1 MEDYQVLKKIIET
14 RHSVRAYLD
23 KPVEQSLIEDM
34 LKTASRAPSGTN
46 IQPWQVYVVKGDKL
60 KQIVAKVCEAH
71 DALREGKKNLEEFA
85 EVYDYYPPKWFEPYL
100 GRRRENGFSLYGLL
114 GIERGEKDKMHQQ
127 QQENFKFFDAPVG
140 IFFTLHKDLGEGAKM
155 DLAMFMQNFMLA
167 ANANGL
173 ATCAQAAWNMFHSLV
188 LPILG
193 AGEDE
198 QLTAALALGYKDEK
212 HIINTFKT
220 PRLEVAEFTKFL
232 K

>member
-1 MEDYQVLKKIIET
+1 MENYKVLKKVIKT

-60 KQIVAKVCEAH
+60 KQIVSKVCTAH
-71 DALREGKKNLEEFA
+71 DALRDGKKNLEEFP

-127 QQENFKFFDAPVG
+127 QQENFKFFGAPVG

-198 QLTAALALGYKDEK
+198 HLTAALALGYEDEE